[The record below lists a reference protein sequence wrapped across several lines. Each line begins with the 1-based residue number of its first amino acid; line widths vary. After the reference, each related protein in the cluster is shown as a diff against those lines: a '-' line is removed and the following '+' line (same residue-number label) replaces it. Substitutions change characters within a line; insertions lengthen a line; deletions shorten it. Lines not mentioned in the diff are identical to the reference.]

1 MLRFATSPPFK
12 RKAFSGSYEVQ
23 MELKYKWRVFISKSY
38 LLNKKKISFQTIQ
51 FYKEQ
56 NPHDGG
62 KHSILLLHNNQ
73 VL

>member
-1 MLRFATSPPFK
+1 MLRFAKSPPFK
-12 RKAFSGSYEVQ
+12 RKSFSGSYEVQ
-23 MELKYKWRVFISKSY
+23 MELKYKWRIFISKSY

>member
-1 MLRFATSPPFK
+1 
-12 RKAFSGSYEVQ
+12 

-62 KHSILLLHNNQ
+62 KLSILLLHNNQ